1 MVIRNFNANHI
12 RIFDP
17 ETKETVYEVAC
28 LCGGTADLNVLI
40 DQGILDDPNIP
51 EYFKEFILLKLK
63 FIELIDSDLV
73 RIAELYKT
81 KEECKKNKTSNPFN
95 VSSDFFADGMILS
108 ALLSVQEILAS
119 KVEGAIFTNE
129 EYEYYIKDGFPSW
142 LIFDAHCDNQAFVDE
157 FPEEHVT
164 VEKYFYTTA
173 KVYLD
178 CLADLDE
185 DEDDEDDPDDYDVE
199 YDKDDEDDDE
209 ELERDD
215 L

>member
-1 MVIRNFNANHI
+1 MSNYNNYSTVYESMYEAIAASKKKVLNIEYLNLSGGGIFTFDWVIDDDYDIDDLIDEVLMVIRNFNANHI

-108 ALLSVQEILAS
+108 GTGNFSLKGRRCNLHQ
-119 KVEGAIFTNE
+119 
-129 EYEYYIKDGFPSW
+129 
-142 LIFDAHCDNQAFVDE
+142 
-157 FPEEHVT
+157 
-164 VEKYFYTTA
+164 
-173 KVYLD
+173 
-178 CLADLDE
+178 
-185 DEDDEDDPDDYDVE
+185 
-199 YDKDDEDDDE
+199 
-209 ELERDD
+209 
-215 L
+215 